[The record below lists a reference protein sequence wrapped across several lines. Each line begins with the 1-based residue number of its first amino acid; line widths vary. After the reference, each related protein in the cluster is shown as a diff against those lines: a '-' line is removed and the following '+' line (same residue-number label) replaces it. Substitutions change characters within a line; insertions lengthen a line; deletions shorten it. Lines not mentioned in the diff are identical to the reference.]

1 MPLPARTSNVVD
13 LAQYRAQ
20 RARTAAPAVD
30 PTQAMAFPVM
40 WVWMPLLPTLPVAWP
55 TQPAG

>member
-1 MPLPARTSNVVD
+1 MPLPARTSDVID

-20 RARTAAPAVD
+20 RARAAAPAVD

-40 WVWMPLLPTLPVAWP
+40 WVWMPMLPTMPLAWP